1 MSVARIAS
9 RYAKSLLDLAIERK
23 QVERVKE
30 DLDTFS
36 EALKNRDFYLM
47 LKSPVVKSD
56 KKRKIFQLLFED
68 KFDKLTMAFLNILL
82 AKNREMYLVEI
93 TKEYTVQYRD
103 YKHISTVRITT
114 PEPVSGDLVETIRKK
129 LLADGIVDGQ
139 LEMETKADPSLVGG
153 MIIEFGD
160 RIYDA
165 SASRKL
171 EAFKKSFRD
180 NLYISKIISR

>member
-30 DLDTFS
+30 DFDIFS
-36 EALKNRDFYLM
+36 ETLKNRDFHLM
-47 LKSPVVKSD
+47 LKSPIVKSE
-56 KKRKIFQLLFED
+56 KKRKIFQLLFEE
-68 KFDKLTMAFLNILL
+68 KFDKLTMAFLSILL
-82 AKNREMYLVEI
+82 AKGREMYLPEI
-93 TKEYTVQYRD
+93 AKEYIVQYRD

-114 PEPVSGDLVETIRKK
+114 PEPISEALVETIRKK
-129 LLADGIVDGQ
+129 LLADGIVEGQ
-139 LEMETKADPSLVGG
+139 LEMQTKVDPSLVGG
-153 MIIEFGD
+153 MILEFGD
-160 RIYDA
+160 RLYDA

-171 EAFKKSFRD
+171 EAFKNSFRD